1 MKKSIKLT
9 MILLSGITVFDRAL
23 GQNLCVNS
31 RGDTKVASR
40 CPSGYRAVLN
50 LRSTVTEQK
59 LANTP
64 LVTSGSIRPEA
75 VQGSIHIAPK
85 SILGAQIGDGVIE
98 TRHIARIHASKIEGL
113 PSFELQRDSVNTE
126 HLRDNAVTSPKI
138 AAGAVGDREVSSISH
153 LKVRWDGWT
162 LPPNSV
168 GERQLL
174 SEAVTSEKIKNETI
188 KNEDIAPNAQ
198 IAFSK
203 IALPQGGIPGSSI
216 AAGSI
221 GDREVSSISHEK
233 VRWTGW
239 TLPPN
244 SVGERQLLS
253 EAVTS
258 EKIKNE
264 TIKNEDIAPNA
275 QIAFSKIALP
285 QGGIPGSSIAAGSI
299 GAAQLAANAVD
310 SSKILDGTIRREDL
324 ADNIINSAK
333 IENGAI
339 TDEDIATNARIAF
352 SKIALPQG
360 GIPGSSIAAG
370 SIGAAQ
376 LAANAVDSSK
386 ILDGTIRREDLAD
399 NIINSAKIENG
410 SILSED
416 LRDGSVTRTKIPN
429 GEIQNSHYAARS
441 ITGDKI
447 ALNQITSQ
455 HIQAEAITNA
465 HLNLSIVRPPFFSFY
480 NLINLPALTAP
491 RDSGVTLNRFY
502 SYSNQSLPNGYA
514 SFYANTGSEFPRFLV
529 TTNGWLFGCRR
540 FVLSVQ
546 SSTPVGSGYRDF
558 SLVASNRWDN
568 ANLMTLKTDNGQDA
582 IVRVSSSTPQGSVEG
597 SFKEQGQDI
606 TPWWV
611 ALRVYSV
618 ANQNQF
624 LYAGSAEVRVTCK

>member
-9 MILLSGITVFDRAL
+9 MILLSGITVFDSAL

-75 VQGSIHIAPK
+75 VIGSIHIAPK
-85 SILGAQIGDGVIE
+85 SILGAQIGDKVIE
-98 TRHIARIHASKIEGL
+98 ARHIAKIPASLIEGL
-113 PSFELQRDSVNTE
+113 PSFELQPGSVNTE
-126 HLRDNAVTSPKI
+126 HLRDNAVTSRKI
-138 AAGAVGDREVSSISH
+138 AAEAVGDREVSSISH

-162 LPPNSV
+162 LPPNTV
-168 GERQLL
+168 GEDQIRR
-174 SEAVTSEKIKNETI
+174 EAITSEKIKNETI
-188 KNEDIAPNAQ
+188 KNEDIAPNAR

-216 AAGSI
+216 AANSI

-244 SVGERQLLS
+244 TVGERQLLS

-299 GAAQLAANAVD
+299 GAAQLAPNSVD
-310 SSKILDGTIRREDL
+310 H
-324 ADNIINSAK
+324 
-333 IENGAI
+333 
-339 TDEDIATNARIAF
+339 
-352 SKIALPQG
+352 
-360 GIPGSSIAAG
+360 
-370 SIGAAQ
+370 
-376 LAANAVDSSK
+376 
-386 ILDGTIRREDLAD
+386 
-399 NIINSAKIENG
+399 
-410 SILSED
+410 
-416 LRDGSVTRTKIPN
+416 TKIVA
-429 GEIQNSHYAARS
+429 GAV
-441 ITGDKI
+441 
-447 ALNQITSQ
+447 
-455 HIQAEAITNA
+455 TNV
-465 HLNLSIVRPPFFSFY
+465 HLNLSISTPPFFGFY
-480 NLINLPALTAP
+480 NLINLPAITAP
-491 RDSGVTLNRFY
+491 RNSGITLTRFY
-502 SYSNQSLPNGYA
+502 SYSNQSLSNGYD
-514 SFYANTGSEFPRFLV
+514 SFYANTGSEFPRYLI
-529 TTNGWLFGCRR
+529 TTNGALFGCKR
-540 FVLSVQ
+540 FFLSVQ
-546 SSTPVGSGYRDF
+546 SLTPVGSGYRDF
-558 SLVASNRWDN
+558 SLVASGRWGD
-568 ANLMTLKTDNGQDA
+568 ANLSTLKTDNGQDA
-582 IVRVSSSTPQGSVEG
+582 IVRVSDASSQGSIEG
-597 SFKEQGQDI
+597 SFKDSRGQEF

-618 ANQNQF
+618 ANQGQS
-624 LYAGSAEVRVTCK
+624 LPASSAEVRVTCK

>member
-75 VQGSIHIAPK
+75 VIGSIHIAPK

-113 PSFELQRDSVNTE
+113 PSFELQPGSVNTE
-126 HLRDNAVTSPKI
+126 HLRDNAVTSRKI
-138 AAGAVGDREVSSISH
+138 AA
-153 LKVRWDGWT
+153 
-162 LPPNSV
+162 
-168 GERQLL
+168 
-174 SEAVTSEKIKNETI
+174 EAV
-188 KNEDIAPNAQ
+188 
-198 IAFSK
+198 
-203 IALPQGGIPGSSI
+203 
-216 AAGSI
+216 

-233 VRWTGW
+233 VRWSGW

-244 SVGERQLLS
+244 TVGERQLLS

-299 GAAQLAANAVD
+299 GAAQLAPNSVGSTNIVD
-310 SSKILDGTIRREDL
+310 GGIREEDL
-324 ADNIINSAK
+324 ANDAVTSAK
-333 IENGAI
+333 IKNETIRN
-339 TDEDIATNARIAF
+339 EDIAPNAQIAF

-370 SIGAAQ
+370 SITE
-376 LAANAVDSSK
+376 DK
-386 ILDGTIRREDLAD
+386 IAHNHI
-399 NIINSAKIENG
+399 
-410 SILSED
+410 SEPL
-416 LRDGSVTRTKIPN
+416 LRDGAVTARKIAERQIYDRHVADDARIAWRKIQKPAEGIPGSEIANRT
-429 GEIQNSHYAARS
+429 

-447 ALNQITSQ
+447 GFNEIKRDHLHFSPEPLVNTFVNLLDLGFYNPQSSQ
-455 HIQAEAITNA
+455 ESRTRYYSFVHPSVHSGFPSLFSFFNTAFRG
-465 HLNLSIVRPPFFSFY
+465 SIVFINYPHNCTHFTLSVIHNTPMGPNNGSTSGMRSFT
-480 NLINLPALTAP
+480 LTAAIDTWEGQTVDLQDIP
-491 RDSGVTLNRFY
+491 TRAG
-502 SYSNQSLPNGYA
+502 A
-514 SFYANTGSEFPRFLV
+514 
-529 TTNGWLFGCRR
+529 WIH
-540 FVLSVQ
+540 LSQ
-546 SSTPVGSGYRDF
+546 
-558 SLVASNRWDN
+558 N
-568 ANLMTLKTDNGQDA
+568 ANLVNP
-582 IVRVSSSTPQGSVEG
+582 VRIAGSVTG
-597 SFKEQGQDI
+597 VFRHPRTNQI
-606 TPWWV
+606 LTPPWIGIKV
-611 ALRVYSV
+611 VSHTPSGTE
-618 ANQNQF
+618 
-624 LYAGSAEVRVTCK
+624 LYRSAAQVTVTCK